1 MRIGHGETDAQ
12 EGDLSALLTMS
23 EDALDTDDEAVD
35 PYFDLDTSMKS
46 DIDHLVESFCE
57 DWVTH
62 LGRDDRV
69 SLGLFLTFQ
78 LTKQLNL
85 GETKAAELAG
95 LMIGKS
101 DRTVREWK
109 THFLENNGEIPE
121 GKQGRYQRTSVMWGS
136 EDLNKKAARFIRENA
151 NVKGK
156 PNLTVGTFCQWVND
170 DLLPNETLEP
180 GFPRKIA
187 VETARGWMHELG
199 FYVVLKKKGTFVD
212 GHERVAVVEYRK
224 TFIRRLVALGFLNND
239 NAPTDEAKKA
249 LPTDLHSPDPEVI
262 ERTVVLFHDVS
273 TFQAN
278 DDQPTLW
285 AEKGT
290 NVMRPKSKGSGIMVS
305 DFIDERNGYLELT
318 QEEYEQAKQKDPSI
332 RKHARQLLEYGEAR
346 EGYWT
351 TEKFMGQIK
360 EAAKIADTKYP
371 REEGWRVV
379 WIFDHSSCHA
389 AMPEDG

>member
-1 MRIGHGETDAQ
+1 MLLVLLEFSSLNTAETMPPKPIKKRQMDQNLEKAREVKRRRESGEGASGSAEIEVRIGHGETDAQ

-35 PYFDLDTSMKS
+35 PSVDLDTSMKS

-57 DWVTH
+57 DWDTH
-62 LGRDDRV
+62 LGRDERV
-69 SLGLFLTFQ
+69 FLGLFLTFQ

-121 GKQGRYQRTSVMWGS
+121 SKQGRYQRTGVMWGS
-136 EDLNKKAARFIRENA
+136 EDLNKKAVRFIRENA
-151 NVKGK
+151 NVKWK

-187 VETARGWMHELG
+187 VETVRKWMHELG

-212 GHERVAVVEYRK
+212 GHERVDVVEYRK

-239 NAPTDEAKKA
+239 NVPTDEAKKA
-249 LPTDLHSPDPEVI
+249 LPTDLHSPDPEGQLSYF
-262 ERTVVLFHDVS
+262 TMNLLFR
-273 TFQAN
+273 
-278 DDQPTLW
+278 PTMISPL
-285 AEKGT
+285 
-290 NVMRPKSKGSGIMVS
+290 SG
-305 DFIDERNGYLELT
+305 
-318 QEEYEQAKQKDPSI
+318 QK
-332 RKHARQLLEYGEAR
+332 KAQ
-346 EGYWT
+346 
-351 TEKFMGQIK
+351 M
-360 EAAKIADTKYP
+360 
-371 REEGWRVV
+371 
-379 WIFDHSSCHA
+379 
-389 AMPEDG
+389 